1 MRARGEK
8 PDENRLRITQQY
20 RERGGMAYDFGLKLR
35 LRVFPRE
42 HTEDPGEWRLE
53 ARTSDVAGSSVITG
67 WGSTRAEALSEA
79 IRSWTA
85 EAPALGLPVFDWKI
99 VTDALT
105 AVRAV

>member
-1 MRARGEK
+1 
-8 PDENRLRITQQY
+8 
-20 RERGGMAYDFGLKLR
+20 
-35 LRVFPRE
+35 V
-42 HTEDPGEWRLE
+42 
-53 ARTSDVAGSSVITG
+53 VGSSVITG